1 MTRRRLSGIRHL
13 SGLDAAFLYTET
25 VNAPLNLMA
34 AIVLESESPQ
44 PGADYERV
52 RFQLENRLPS
62 LPRLR
67 EKVVEVPL
75 GLDHPV
81 WVEDGHFD
89 LDDHLHRT
97 ALRPPSD
104 DRALARYIARF
115 AETPLRRDRPLWEF
129 HVVEGLSG
137 GRVAVV
143 MKLHHAAADGIGG
156 VDVLARLLD
165 VDPDGKELVPANP
178 RERRSEPEPSA
189 RELLGDALA
198 SLGTRRWRAVQH
210 LARGAGAMA
219 RTLVSPRF
227 LPLPPPAPATRI
239 NGAVS
244 GRRSVAIG
252 SVSLDDVKAIK
263 RRFAAT
269 VNHVV
274 LAGCAGALREYLSD
288 EGEVP
293 SQPLVAAVPMAVDRP
308 GDASNALSV
317 LLVELPVHLDR
328 ARDRLAA
335 SREASLEAMRRHE
348 TTMPQLSAWADLA
361 TPALFAGASQ
371 IYHRLGLAARHAPF
385 LNVVISNVPG
395 PRDELWCAGARV
407 VSCHPFGPI
416 YDGWGL
422 NLTVM
427 SYAGRVGI
435 GAVACPERVPDV
447 ERIPRAFEASIRELG
462 RVAGAVA

>member
-1 MTRRRLSGIRHL
+1 MTRQRLKGI
-13 SGLDAAFLYTET
+13 DAAFLYAET
-25 VNAPLNLMA
+25 ANAPLNLMA
-34 AIVLESESPQ
+34 AIVLESESRQ

-52 RFQLENRLPS
+52 RLQIENRLPS

-75 GLDHPV
+75 GLDHPL
-81 WVEDGHFD
+81 WVEDRHFD

-97 ALRPPSD
+97 ALRAPGD
-104 DRALARYIARF
+104 DRALAGYIARF

-129 HVVEGLSG
+129 HVVEGLTG
-137 GRVAVV
+137 NRVAVV
-143 MKLHHAAADGIGG
+143 MKLHHAAADGIAG

-165 VDPDGKELVPANP
+165 VDPDGKELVPARP
-178 RERRSEPEPSA
+178 RERRIEAEPSA
-189 RELLGDALA
+189 FELLSGAA
-198 SLGTRRWRAVQH
+198 TSLGTRRWRAAQQ

-219 RTLVSPRF
+219 RTLVSAGS
-227 LPLPPPAPATRI
+227 LPLATMAPATRI

-288 EGEVP
+288 EGEIP
-293 SQPLVAAVPMAVDRP
+293 SQPLVAAVPMAVARP
-308 GDASNALSV
+308 GDASNAVSV
-317 LLVELPVHLDR
+317 LFVELPVHLDR
-328 ARDRLAA
+328 PQDRLAA
-335 SREASLEAMRRHE
+335 SREASLAAMRRHE
-348 TTMPQLSAWADLA
+348 TTMPQLSEWADLA

-371 IYHRLGLAARHAPF
+371 LYHLLGLAARHTPIH
-385 LNVVISNVPG
+385 NVVISNVPG
-395 PRDELWCAGARV
+395 PREELWCAGARV

-427 SYAGRVGI
+427 SYAGRIGI

-447 ERIPRAFEASIRELG
+447 ERIPRAFEESIREL
-462 RVAGAVA
+462 RQAAEASA